1 MLKRSL
7 MVLTFVAAFSG
18 SALASCPPPGSSPL
32 GTGSGKSWGDW
43 LVEQIL
49 VLIIGPVQDYQPM
62 ECTDVEIY
70 FE

>member
-7 MVLTFVAAFSG
+7 MVITFVAAFSG

-32 GTGSGKSWGDW
+32 GTGSEMSWGDW
-43 LVEQIL
+43 LIEQVLELIL
-49 VLIIGPVQDYQPM
+49 GPSAPYQPM